1 MPSIILVDK
10 TKEGMPIDISSFY
23 VGTIGL
29 EPMTSAM
36 WLQRSKPA
44 GLRPYFIFRVQSYNI
59 YSSSQIFIVFFSEFF
74 ESM

>member
-1 MPSIILVDK
+1 MSLLQRETVA
-10 TKEGMPIDISSFY
+10 EGNKYVEKNIADNDFE

-44 GLRPYFIFRVQSYNI
+44 GLRPYFKNDAKVML
-59 YSSSQIFIVFFSEFF
+59 FF
-74 ESM
+74 ELPKHF